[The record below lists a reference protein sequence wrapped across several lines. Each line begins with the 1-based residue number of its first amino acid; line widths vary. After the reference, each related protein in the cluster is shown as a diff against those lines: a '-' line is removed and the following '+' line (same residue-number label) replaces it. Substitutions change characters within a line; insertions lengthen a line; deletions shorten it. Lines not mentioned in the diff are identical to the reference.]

1 MQMHDLHHFSR
12 NIKLWQM
19 NNKLS
24 RKIIRHVEPQQF
36 GEFTI
41 TMGSLKHL
49 KEIERVHAELFRE
62 PMLGWL
68 VWLYR
73 FRANDLLTVTLN
85 AKGELVGYE
94 CFMFNECE
102 IKDLILH
109 EVYIG
114 VHEHYQG
121 QGIATAMRKF
131 SIASYEFGN
140 LSGIST
146 VAIDNDIKSLR
157 SAQKSGFSIQ
167 RHSLKPP
174 GYYLYKPLFARR

>member
-1 MQMHDLHHFSR
+1 MQLHDLHHFSR

-19 NNKLS
+19 NQKMA
-24 RKIIRHVEPQQF
+24 RQIVRHVEPVQY
-36 GEFTI
+36 GDYTI

-49 KEIERVHAELFRE
+49 KDIERAHAELFRE

-73 FRANDLLTVTLN
+73 FRANDLVTVALN
-85 AKGELVGYE
+85 QQGELVGYE
-94 CFMFNECE
+94 CFMFNESE

-114 VHEHYQG
+114 VHEQYQG
-121 QGIATAMRKF
+121 KGIATAMRKF
-131 SIASYEFGN
+131 SISSYEFGN
-140 LSGIST
+140 LSGLST
-146 VAIDNDIKSLR
+146 VAVDNDIKALR

-167 RHSLKPP
+167 KHSLKPP
-174 GYYLYKPLFARR
+174 GYYMYKALFARR